1 MNSNI
6 NDCSI
11 ENIVNIVQV
20 GYWVIGISVLPEK
33 IWSDQAIF
41 ENVFFFFFFYIKTTL
56 NFFHTYFKFFSPSD
70 LKCLLKED
78 PLSQCQNKNIETVLK
93 STHSSH
99 TPNKVKIKS
108 AFRYISYIKQS
119 GSDQNKINVFW
130 RSGSKLRTQ
139 GEQLRL

>member
-1 MNSNI
+1 MQHRKYREYRPGRILSHRHLGFTWKN
-6 NDCSI
+6 
-11 ENIVNIVQV
+11 
-20 GYWVIGISVLPEK
+20 L
-33 IWSDQAIF
+33 IWSSYLWECIL
-41 ENVFFFFFFYIKTTL
+41 FFFFYIKTTL